1 MRHGALTCPACVR
14 CYCTSSFLIAFEKM
28 CPLLHPWFILAAWT
42 CRCRQPHYRT
52 STFIS
57 LHVCIR
63 EFCVLG
69 EAGPVVPCVCMACLC
84 HARPR
89 LSAPVHVIQNQRLKV
104 SLLEQSRSC
113 HEHRFNVFTHKN
125 SPKVGHAACPLR
137 TPPCPLLSGV
147 ALTRFQMCLRHSALH
162 QVSLESAASFRA

>member
-1 MRHGALTCPACVR
+1 M
-14 CYCTSSFLIAFEKM
+14 
-28 CPLLHPWFILAAWT
+28 
-42 CRCRQPHYRT
+42 
-52 STFIS
+52 
-57 LHVCIR
+57 
-63 EFCVLG
+63 LG

-84 HARPR
+84 HARPL

-104 SLLEQSRSC
+104 SLLEQRRSC

-147 ALTRFQMCLRHSALH
+147 ALTRFQMCLRHSALR
-162 QVSLESAASFRA
+162 QVSLEAPLLLKFKGRSCHQLSEGVQRIAVSAAELRQRRKQRRMFRL